1 MPFDESME
9 NLQVIIAEKLQL
21 TRLGLSGIIF
31 QTRFSINIREVSDP
45 EKFRPSLVRES
56 FDLLIT
62 SKSFLKSCNA
72 DVMKVLNDK
81 RMYYRLMIINDLPDT
96 GLNLHSDD
104 LIEYTDTEKTIY
116 NKIETMLQDVS
127 TPRNI
132 VHNDD
137 ISQREKEVL
146 RLVALGMTN
155 KEIADK
161 LFISTHTVMT
171 HRKNITAKL
180 GIRTIAGLTVYAV
193 INKMISPEELK

>member
-1 MPFDESME
+1 MPFDASME

-21 TRLGLSGIIF
+21 TRLGLSGIIY
-31 QTRFSINIREVSDP
+31 QTRFSIIIREVSDP
-45 EKFRPSLVRES
+45 EKFRPSLLRDS

-72 DVMKVLNDK
+72 DLMKVLHDK
-81 RMYYRLMIINDLPDT
+81 RMYYRLVIINDMPDT
-96 GLNLHSDD
+96 ELNLHSDD
-104 LIEYTDTEKTIY
+104 QIEYNDTEKAIY
-116 NKIETMLQDVS
+116 NKLENMLQKVS

-132 VHNDD
+132 VHNED

-146 RLVALGMTN
+146 KLVALGMTN
-155 KEIADK
+155 KEIAEK

-171 HRKNITAKL
+171 HRKNITSKL

>member
-81 RMYYRLMIINDLPDT
+81 RMYYRLVIINDLPDT